1 MYMNSNKKNKLDLL
15 LVKANELLKFNSE
28 QEKLE
33 LETGKSYGMSLTGN
47 S

>member
-15 LVKANELLKFNSE
+15 LVKANELLKFNSG

-33 LETGKSYGMSLTGN
+33 LEAEIIHL
-47 S
+47 